1 MRAGRSNRCDSD
13 IGIVAGRFR
22 TSPISQITD
31 DTESRQKNTPSLE
44 SLKKRSAATR
54 WKSIKDS
61 SKSNLWKSVP
71 STVKKSSETLSEDQ
85 RIFEEPKPMLP
96 DQSIVDAPQ
105 NASSRSD
112 VDPTKEQPLPVFN
125 LTEDPVR
132 RQETFT
138 LPNKLQKPQPAPY
151 SELRVSEEPDS
162 APVPSIFNFPSVPAA
177 SKFQPPIIRL
187 DPTIRVDARTEET
200 FRLQRRTA
208 QAPNRSSSKTQDNT
222 PTPLQKITEIS
233 PFADYVPKGYELDA
247 DGQMPEIELLDQ
259 TPYKE
264 RSFDEIVY
272 TWEPTNLSYNPL
284 YFEDAPLERYG
295 HTHHPLLQPFV
306 SATRFG
312 VQLVGLPYQMT
323 IDPIYKKRY
332 PLGYYRPGEYAPK
345 KLYQIP
351 LNLDAAIVEAG
362 AVTGMFF
369 LIP

>member
-1 MRAGRSNRCDSD
+1 VQVALIGAFLTSEMGSVDSALAQ
-13 IGIVAGRFR
+13 VSLM
-22 TSPISQITD
+22 TEKS
-31 DTESRQKNTPSLE
+31 ESRQKNHSSLE
-44 SLKKRSAATR
+44 LLKKRSATTR
-54 WKSIKDS
+54 WKSLKGS
-61 SKSNLWKSVP
+61 SKPDLWKTVP
-71 STVKKSSETLSEDQ
+71 STAEKTPDDPYGDLPV
-85 RIFEEPKPMLP
+85 FVEPKPMQL
-96 DQSIVDAPQ
+96 DQRRFNSPQ
-105 NASSRSD
+105 NTGAKSN
-112 VDPTKEQPLPVFN
+112 VDSVDEQSLPVFN
-125 LTEDPVR
+125 LTGDPVR
-132 RQETFT
+132 KQETFNI
-138 LPNKLQKPQPAPY
+138 PDKLHKPQAAPS
-151 SELRVSEEPDS
+151 SELRVSEEPGAAS
-162 APVPSIFNFPSVPAA
+162 VRSTFKSSSVPAA
-177 SKFQPPIIRL
+177 SKFLPPIIRL
-187 DPTIRVDARTEET
+187 DPTIRVHARTEET
-200 FRLQRRTA
+200 YRLPPGTA
-208 QAPNRSSSKTQDNT
+208 QASNRSSSGTQGNT
-222 PTPLQKITEIS
+222 PATLQKITEIS
-233 PFADYVPKGYELDA
+233 PFADYVPKGYEMEA
-247 DGQMPEIELLDQ
+247 ESQTPKTEPLDQ

-264 RSFDEIVY
+264 RSFDEFVF